1 MNAIVRKAR
10 KAINPLYPLRGIQV
24 AGLVAALLSACL
36 IAVAIF
42 FLEADLRTKID
53 DQSSANSDTSQWS
66 LAQLEV
72 DLARFQV
79 AVLSALQNEDMGL
92 QDVRRRFDI
101 FYSRVRLNADGQHLR
116 DLRDQ
121 GQVASALE
129 ELEGFIDRYVPLFDG
144 DTKALWAGLP
154 EISADLEKLAPHA
167 RRFSISGVA
176 EFAASSDNLRT
187 EIRYLLSNVSILTL
201 FMLVSYFIV
210 VLFLLKLIH
219 FSGKSE
225 RKAADSRN
233 QLQEVISTAIDG
245 VLTIDGDGRI
255 LDYNGAAEKIFGYKR
270 EEAVGES
277 MSDLIVPDHL
287 KAAHDKGMT
296 RYRKTGENRVTGAGL
311 MRLEAKRKNGEVFP
325 IELSISSAI
334 ANDRKLFVSYIRD
347 ISDRVRAEQELV
359 EARDKAVEGE
369 RAKANLLAVMSHEIR
384 TPLNGLIG
392 TLELLQSSEMLETQ
406 KKYFGAMQT
415 SANLLMHHVDD
426 VLTISR
432 IDAGKLKVNLSEV
445 HVSEFLGGLVESQ
458 RQVIEA
464 TGNRVSVDLRNAPE
478 FVWAD
483 EIKLG
488 QVILNLIGNANKF
501 TTRGDIYVECY
512 GVNGGKM
519 VEFRVID
526 TGFGISDEDLTTV
539 FDDFRTLDPSYGR
552 RAEGTG
558 LGLSISRRLV
568 EAMGG
573 EIGLES
579 ELGAGTIAWVRLPQR
594 QVHRLPPEQP
604 AGRESPVKG
613 THPERDVRFRVLL
626 VEDNEINR
634 LIALDMLERTNHKAD
649 VALNGA
655 MGVEMANT
663 HEYDVILMD
672 ISMPELDG
680 IQATRLIRGGIG
692 PNRNTPILA
701 LTAHALAED
710 LERFREAGM
719 TDAIVK
725 PLRLKELERVL
736 SNCAVEASA
745 AVASNAKIT
754 HDAISSLAR
763 QKGPL
768 WAQALLAEFSTDMSD
783 LVAKAAAEP
792 SEPASARELAGA
804 AHKCAGSAS
813 VLGLEDICHLLRGL
827 EDQLRT
833 GNSAREQA
841 QALAEAW
848 GPVDRALQAQMD
860 AVSKSY
866 ETRPATDRERSH
878 NGPL

>member
-1 MNAIVRKAR
+1 M
-10 KAINPLYPLRGIQV
+10 
-24 AGLVAALLSACL
+24 AGLVAALLSTCL

-101 FYSRVRLNADGQHLR
+101 FFSRVRLNADGQHLR

-129 ELEGFIDRYVPLFDG
+129 ELEGFIDRYVALFDG
-144 DTKALWAGLP
+144 DTEALWAGLP
-154 EISADLEKLAPHA
+154 KISADLEELTPHA
-167 RRFSISGVA
+167 RRFSISGVSD
-176 EFAASSDNLRT
+176 FATSSDNLRT
-187 EIRYLLSNVSILTL
+187 EIRYLLSKVSILTL

-287 KAAHDKGMT
+287 KVAHDKGMA

-311 MRLEAKRKNGEVFP
+311 LRLEAKRKDGEVFP

-334 ANDRKLFVSYIRD
+334 ANDRTIFVSYIRD
-347 ISDRVRAEQELV
+347 ISDRVRAEKELV
-359 EARDKAVEGE
+359 EARDKAVAGE
-369 RAKANLLAVMSHEIR
+369 KAKANLLAVMSHEIR

-392 TLELLQSSEMLETQ
+392 TLELLQSSEMLERQ
-406 KKYFGAMQT
+406 KKYFAAMQT

-426 VLTISR
+426 VLTVSR
-432 IDAGKLKVNLSEV
+432 IDAGKLKANPSEV
-445 HVSEFLGGLVESQ
+445 RVSEFLGGLVESQ
-458 RQVIEA
+458 RQSIEG
-464 TGNRVSVDLRNAPE
+464 TGNRISVDLRNAPE

-501 TTRGDIYVECY
+501 TTAGDILVECD

-526 TGFGISDEDLTTV
+526 TGFGISAEDLTTV

-552 RAEGTG
+552 RSEGTG

-568 EAMGG
+568 EAMDGK
-573 EIGLES
+573 IGLES
-579 ELGAGTIAWVRLPQR
+579 EVGVGTMVWFRLPQR
-594 QVHRLPPEQP
+594 SASHASRD
-604 AGRESPVKG
+604 ESAPG
-613 THPERDVRFRVLL
+613 SSAAQGGASRSRDTAPLRILL

-634 LIALDMLERTNHKAD
+634 LVALDMLEMASHLVD
-649 VALNGA
+649 VAQNGA
-655 MGVEMANT
+655 NGVEMA
-663 HEYDVILMD
+663 EKYRYDLILMD

-680 IQATRLIRGGIG
+680 VRATRLIRDGNG
-692 PNRNTPILA
+692 PNRATPVLA
-701 LTAHALAED
+701 LTAHALPED
-710 LERFREAGM
+710 FARFRKAGM
-719 TDAIVK
+719 TDVIVK
-725 PLRLKELERVL
+725 PLNMKELKRVL
-736 SNCAVEASA
+736 SQYAGNVISPAASSA
-745 AVASNAKIT
+745 AAMQ
-754 HDAISSLAR
+754 DAISVLVR
-763 QKGPL
+763 HKGPT
-768 WAQALLAEFSTDMSD
+768 WAEALLSEFSSEISD
-783 LVAKAAAEP
+783 LLAKASAWPSDTVSAAD
-792 SEPASARELAGA
+792 LAEI
-804 AHKCAGSAS
+804 AHKNAGSAS
-813 VLGLEDICHLLRGL
+813 VLGLEDVFHLLRGM
-827 EDQLRT
+827 EDILRS
-833 GNSAREQA
+833 GGCPSEQA
-841 QALAEAW
+841 RAISEAW
-848 GPVDRALQAQMD
+848 APAVLALRDRMD
-860 AVSKSY
+860 SVA
-866 ETRPATDRERSH
+866 RSH
-878 NGPL
+878 QAYGTDQTPASR